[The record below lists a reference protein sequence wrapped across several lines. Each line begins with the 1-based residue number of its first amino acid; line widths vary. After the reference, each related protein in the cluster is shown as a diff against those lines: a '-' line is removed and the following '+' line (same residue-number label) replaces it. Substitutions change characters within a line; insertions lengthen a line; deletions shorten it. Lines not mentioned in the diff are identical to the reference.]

1 MKISIVG
8 SSGYI
13 AKHLMKAI
21 TTQLEDCE
29 IVKIDMTED
38 VDLDLQLTT
47 PDKFDF
53 DKLKGVDYII
63 FTAAISGPDMCA
75 NEFDKCW
82 NINVTGTSYFIREA
96 IKRDV
101 NVLFF
106 SSDAVFGN
114 IEGHIYD
121 EDSETQACTA
131 YGKMKKAIE
140 DEFKFSPLFKCI
152 RLSYVVSENDKFI
165 SYCLNCIRN
174 NDTADI
180 FHPFYRNCITVSD
193 VIKAIIWLMNNWTDF
208 NSFVL
213 DVTGTELVS
222 RIRMADEINRYFGN
236 KLKYVVS
243 KPDESFFKNRPQI
256 TQMKSKYL
264 YALNIIENKTFTEK
278 FQEELKKIEL

>member
-1 MKISIVG
+1 MKIAIVG

-13 AKHLMKAI
+13 ANHLMKAFTSQI
-21 TTQLEDCE
+21 PNCE

-38 VDLDLQLTT
+38 ADMRLQLTA
-47 PDKFDF
+47 PAEFDYN
-53 DKLKGVDYII
+53 KLQGIDCVI

-82 NINVTGTSYFIREA
+82 DINVTGTSYFIREA
-96 IKRDV
+96 IKRNV
-101 NVLFF
+101 KVLFF
-106 SSDAVFGN
+106 SSDAVFGD
-114 IEGHIYD
+114 IPGHIYD
-121 EDSETQACTA
+121 EDSETQAYTA

-140 DEFKFSPLFKCI
+140 DEFKTSKLFKCI

-165 SYCLNCIRN
+165 SYCLSCIRKN
-174 NDTADI
+174 ETADI

-243 KPDESFFKNRPQI
+243 KPDESFFKNRPQV

-264 YALNIIENKTFTEK
+264 YELNIIDNKTFTEK
-278 FQEELKKIEL
+278 FQEELKKIGL